1 MALVMRARKTR
12 ANEVNTEAGVVQAL
26 LAGLPERAG
35 VTTESVVS
43 AASVNRVYLLD
54 EDVVVRASI
63 AFPAEEAVRWVTGR
77 LRWERRLEQ
86 LFSE

>member
-1 MALVMRARKTR
+1 
-12 ANEVNTEAGVVQAL
+12 
-26 LAGLPERAG
+26 
-35 VTTESVVS
+35 
-43 AASVNRVYLLD
+43 VNRVYLLD